1 MAEKIELNISAN
13 VSEAMKEVAG
23 FRQQYAELVRQVEK
37 PLRQVNS
44 FRELESSLEQ
54 TGRKMRE
61 ARDRVRELG
70 NSLASVDRPT
80 KEMAASYKLAVSEL
94 KALERQEL
102 TQISQLSRMRAALQ
116 GAGVDMRN
124 LAAEQ
129 RRLAGEFSTRLDTG
143 RADAAL
149 NSARSS
155 LGVGAIEQ
163 TQRQLVDLRQQYR
176 LVTSDST
183 LSAKQRA
190 EAEANY
196 RHSVEQTLTRLREL
210 RQASSARAGSAGQST
225 SSSPST
231 QQTSQAAARSALGV
245 GEIEQTQRKLVELR
259 QQYRL
264 VTSDGT
270 LSAKQRAEAEANYR
284 SSVASTLTQLR
295 AMRGGLNDNSQ
306 SMQRAGQ
313 SAGQYRQAMQQLP
326 MQLTDV
332 VTSLASGMPI
342 WLVAIQQGGQIR
354 DSFGGIGNAAR
365 AIVSSIS
372 PMAAAIGGAAVAGG
386 TLLAAFAQGQREASA
401 YAQALIMSGNA
412 AGTSADQL
420 AAMAQRM
427 DAANGTQRQ
436 AAAAL
441 AEIAGTGKFA
451 ADQIEAIG
459 TTAVA
464 MEEATGKAVSDTV
477 AEFVSLADEPS
488 KAAETL
494 NKKYNFLT
502 GAVYAQIAA
511 LEKQGDTEGA
521 ARLAVEAYGE
531 AMTSRAAQVVENL
544 GYLQTAWRAVGKVS
558 SEAWDAMLDLG
569 RADTLEEKLAKV
581 ERDLQQRARS
591 IYTDSLFDSGPS
603 QEELERQRTELTL
616 SIQRRDADAK
626 AQADRAQAEK
636 ESIDAQQKL
645 NAALDDTR
653 SAGEKLQ
660 ERYRKIDEQVKAAAE
675 TGVVYTQ
682 EQIRQ
687 LREAAAKE
695 FASEADSYQE
705 NLRKEIA
712 LHGKVGEVAKLR
724 YALERGDLGELTA
737 EQEKSLLADAEALDA
752 KEAAAEATKKAET
765 AAKQQAQT
773 QAQQYKQQ
781 ESYVAGLEKQAAT
794 LGLTAAQVRAY
805 ELAEKSLSGALNDR
819 AKAALAVL
827 AAQEKQQQADRN
839 ASTNAGLQ
847 ADYLRATGQPAEAAM
862 LEIESRFAQLRKQF
876 VKDGN
881 DAGLAMIDRLIPVEQ
896 AKAKLDGLQGE
907 IDQAFE
913 RQSRGEQ
920 SIDTQVN
927 AGLFTEMEGRQKLL
941 DLHRQTA
948 DVIERYLPELEQ
960 MAQQPGPLG
969 EQAAAEVGRVR
980 NALVEARSAATE
992 FKRTL
997 EDGLSSG
1004 IQDAVQGLADGTLN
1018 LRDAVTSLVSS
1029 VADAMAQLAVQ
1040 RLAEQATAGIMGL
1053 LGGQQSDSSLT
1064 TGATAVA
1071 GSAAAMSAAGGSL
1084 VTGAAAVQS
1093 AAASLAAANLT
1104 GATQSGGSGASGASG
1119 TSGVAGAISTA
1130 SSQGAAEMGSSITA
1144 ASETGSGTFSSALDS
1159 VFSGGA
1165 DLFGSL
1171 FDSLGGLFG
1180 GGGGDSIFG
1189 GILGGIGGLFGGSSV
1204 AAATGGHVTGP
1215 GTTTSDSIPAMLS
1228 NWEYVTRAAV
1238 VQQPGA
1244 LAFLD
1249 SFNRHGMA
1257 ALDDYAR
1264 RVRHAT
1270 GGLAGVPA
1278 PALPAPSLGT
1288 TRLAEPAKALSTTV
1302 KNAINLNLVDSP
1314 ERIAS
1319 ILNTPPGVEAVT
1331 VMLSNDPAKF
1341 RSILGI

>member
-13 VSEAMKEVAG
+13 VSEAMRDVAG
-23 FRQQYAELVRQVEK
+23 FSKQYAELVREVEK
-37 PLRQVNS
+37 PLRQVNG
-44 FRELESSLEQ
+44 FRELENALEQ

-61 ARDRVRELG
+61 LG
-70 NSLASVDRPT
+70 NA
-80 KEMAASYKLAVSEL
+80 MAAAATPSQSLSAEYQQAVSSL
-94 KALERQEL
+94 KALERQEAS
-102 TQISQLSRMRAALQ
+102 QIGQLGKMRTELQ
-116 GAGVDMRN
+116 AAGVDVRN

-129 RRLAGEFSTRLDTG
+129 RRLAQEFSARLDAG

-176 LVTSDST
+176 LVASDST

-196 RHSVEQTLTRLREL
+196 R
-210 RQASSARAGSAGQST
+210 
-225 SSSPST
+225 
-231 QQTSQAAARSALGV
+231 
-245 GEIEQTQRKLVELR
+245 
-259 QQYRL
+259 
-264 VTSDGT
+264 
-270 LSAKQRAEAEANYR
+270 N
-284 SSVASTLTQLR
+284 SVASTLTQLR

-372 PMAAAIGGAAVAGG
+372 PMAAAIGGAAVVGG

-401 YAQALIMSGNA
+401 YAQSLIMTGNA
-412 AGTSADQL
+412 AGTNADQL

-451 ADQIEAIG
+451 ADRIEAIG
-459 TTAVA
+459 TAAVA

-477 AEFVSLADEPS
+477 AEFASLADEPS
-488 KAAETL
+488 TAAAKL
-494 NKKYNFLT
+494 NERYNFLT

-591 IYTDSLFDSGPS
+591 IYSDSLFDSGPS
-603 QEELERQRTELTL
+603 QEALERQRTELTL
-616 SIQRRDADAK
+616 SIQQRDTEAQWQAARTK
-626 AQADRAQAEK
+626 ANKD
-636 ESIDAQQKL
+636 SLDAQQKL

-660 ERYRKIDEQVKAAAE
+660 ERYRKIDEQVRAAAE

-695 FASEADSYQE
+695 FASEADTYQE

-737 EQEKSLLADAEALDA
+737 EQEKSLLADAKALDA
-752 KEAAAEATKKAET
+752 KEAAAEAVKKAET

-805 ELAEKSLSGALNDR
+805 ELAEKSLSGALSDR

-862 LEIESRFAQLRKQF
+862 LEIESKFAQLRKQF

-881 DAGLAMIDRLIPVEQ
+881 DAGLAMIDQLIPVEQ
-896 AKAKLDGLQGE
+896 AKARLDGMQAE
-907 IDQAFE
+907 IDQAFD
-913 RQSRGEQ
+913 RQGRGEQ
-920 SIDTQVN
+920 SIDAQVN
-927 AGLFTEMEGRQKLL
+927 AGLLTESEGRARLL
-941 DLHRQTA
+941 ELHRQTA
-948 DVIERYLPELEQ
+948 DVIEQYLPELERA
-960 MAQQPGPLG
+960 AQVPGPMG
-969 EQAAAEVGRVR
+969 EQAQASLDNVR
-980 NALVEARSAATE
+980 SKVLELRSASTD
-992 FKRTL
+992 L
-997 EDGLSSG
+997 EIALKDGLEGG
-1004 IQDAVQGLADGTLN
+1004 IREALTGLADGTMN
-1018 LRDAVTSLVSS
+1018 LRDAVTSLVAS

-1053 LGGQQSDSSLT
+1053 LGGGQGGSTAQ
-1064 TGATAVA
+1064 ATAITSASAVGAQTMGMAIVA
-1071 GSAAAMSAAGGSL
+1071 AGAEAGAAMAAAISAAGSGQAVGSAL
-1084 VTGAAAVQS
+1084 SGAA
-1093 AAASLAAANLT
+1093 
-1104 GATQSGGSGASGASG
+1104 GSGAGAG
-1119 TSGVAGAISTA
+1119 LL
-1130 SSQGAAEMGSSITA
+1130 SSIQ
-1144 ASETGSGTFSSALDS
+1144 GW
-1159 VFSGGA
+1159 
-1165 DLFGSL
+1165 FG
-1171 FDSLGGLFG
+1171 F
-1180 GGGGDSIFG
+1180 
-1189 GILGGIGGLFGGSSV
+1189 
-1204 AAATGGHVTGP
+1204 ATGGHVTGP

-1244 LAFLD
+1244 LDFLHAF
-1249 SFNRHGMA
+1249 NANGMA

-1264 RVRHAT
+1264 RVHHAT

-1288 TRLAEPAKALSTTV
+1288 TRLAEPAKAMAATV
-1302 KNAINLNLVDSP
+1302 KNAVNLHVYDDP
-1314 ERIAS
+1314 MRITQAAFNS
-1319 ILNTPPGVEAVT
+1319 RQGEEDFV
-1331 VMLSNDPAKF
+1331 VMLSKDPAKY
-1341 RSILGI
+1341 RSILQV

>member
-1 MAEKIELNISAN
+1 MAEKIELSISAN

-94 KALERQEL
+94 RALERQEL
-102 TQISQLSRMRAALQ
+102 TQIGQLSKMRAALQ

-129 RRLAGEFSTRLDTG
+129 RRLAQQFSSRLDAG
-143 RADAAL
+143 RADAAQS
-149 NSARSS
+149 SARSS

-210 RQASSARAGSAGQST
+210 RQASSARAGSAGQSA

-420 AAMAQRM
+420 AVMAQRM
-427 DAANGTQRQ
+427 DVANGTQRQ

-477 AEFVSLADEPS
+477 AEFVSLANEPS
-488 KAAETL
+488 KAADTL
-494 NKKYNFLT
+494 NKKYSFLT

-591 IYTDSLFDSGPS
+591 IYSGSLFDSGPS
-603 QEELERQRTELTL
+603 QEELERRRTELTL
-616 SIQRRDADAK
+616 SIRQRDTEARW
-626 AQADRAQAEK
+626 QADRAKADK
-636 ESIDAQQKL
+636 ESLDAQQKL
-645 NAALDDTR
+645 NAALDGTQ

-660 ERYRKIDEQVKAAAE
+660 KRYRDIDEQVQAAAE

-724 YALERGDLGELTA
+724 YAIEQGELGKLTK
-737 EQEKSLLADAEALDA
+737 EQEQSLFADAEALDA
-752 KEAAAEATKKAET
+752 KEAAAEAAKKAEM
-765 AAKQQAQT
+765 AAKQQAQA

-805 ELAEKSLSGALNDR
+805 ELAEKSLTGALSDR
-819 AKAALAVL
+819 AKAALAVIE
-827 AAQEKQQQADRN
+827 ANERQQQADQN

-847 ADYLRATGQPAEAAM
+847 ADYLRSIGQPAEAAM
-862 LEIESRFAQLRKQF
+862 LEIETRFTQMRKQF
-876 VKDGN
+876 VKDSN
-881 DAGLAMIDRLIPVEQ
+881 ADGLALIDQLIPVEQ
-896 AKAKLDGLQGE
+896 ARAKLDNLQAE
-907 IDQAFE
+907 IDKSFD
-913 RQSRGEQ
+913 RQGRGEQ

-927 AGLFTEMEGRQKLL
+927 AGLITESEGRARLL

-948 DVIERYLPELEQ
+948 DVVEQYLPELER
-960 MAQQPGPLG
+960 MAQLPGPMG
-969 EQAAAEVGRVR
+969 EQAQAALDNVR
-980 NALVEARSAATE
+980 NQVFELRSASSD
-992 FKRTL
+992 L
-997 EDGLSSG
+997 EIALRDGLQSG
-1004 IQDAVQGLADGTLN
+1004 IQEALAGLADGTLN
-1018 LRDAVTSLVSS
+1018 LRDAVMSLVAS
-1029 VADAMAQLAVQ
+1029 VADSMAQLAAQ
-1040 RLAEQATAGIMGL
+1040 QLAEQASAGIMGL
-1053 LGGQQSDSSLT
+1053 LGGGQGDSSMT
-1064 TGATAVA
+1064 AGAAAVT
-1071 GSAAAMSAAGGSL
+1071 GSAAALSTAGGTL
-1084 VTGAAAVQS
+1084 LTGAAAIQA
-1093 AAASLAAANLT
+1093 AAASLAAAN
-1104 GATQSGGSGASGASG
+1104 GM
-1119 TSGVAGAISTA
+1119 
-1130 SSQGAAEMGSSITA
+1130 GAA
-1144 ASETGSGTFSSALDS
+1144 
-1159 VFSGGA
+1159 GGA
-1165 DLFGSL
+1165 GGGGGFLA
-1171 FDSLGGLFG
+1171 SLGSLFG
-1180 GGGGDSIFG
+1180 GGGGAGASAGGGTGWLSAFG
-1189 GILGGIGGLFGGSSV
+1189 F
-1204 AAATGGHVTGP
+1204 ATGGHVTGP

-1244 LAFLD
+1244 LDFLHAF
-1249 SFNRHGMA
+1249 NARGMD

-1278 PALPAPSLGT
+1278 PALPAPSLGS

-1302 KNAINLNLVDSP
+1302 KNAISLNLVDSH

-1341 RSILGI
+1341 RSILGIN

>member
-1 MAEKIELNISAN
+1 MAEKIELSISAN
-13 VSEAMKEVAG
+13 VDAAMKEVAG

-70 NSLASVDRPT
+70 NALASVERPT
-80 KEMAASYKLAVSEL
+80 KEMAAGYKLAVSEL

-102 TQISQLSRMRAALQ
+102 TQIGQLTKMRAALQ

-129 RRLAGEFSTRLDTG
+129 RRLAQQFSSRLDAG
-143 RADAAL
+143 RADAAQS
-149 NSARSS
+149 SARSS

-210 RQASSARAGSAGQST
+210 RQASSARAGSAGQSA

-420 AAMAQRM
+420 AVMAQRM
-427 DAANGTQRQ
+427 DVANGTQRQ

-477 AEFVSLADEPS
+477 AEFVSLANEPS
-488 KAAETL
+488 KAADTL
-494 NKKYNFLT
+494 NKKYSFLT

-591 IYTDSLFDSGPS
+591 IYSGSLFDSGPS
-603 QEELERQRTELTL
+603 QEELERRRTELTL
-616 SIQRRDADAK
+616 SIRQRDTEARW
-626 AQADRAQAEK
+626 QADRAKADK
-636 ESIDAQQKL
+636 ESLDAQQKL
-645 NAALDDTR
+645 NAALDGTQ

-660 ERYRKIDEQVKAAAE
+660 KRYRDIDEQVQAAAE

-695 FASEADSYQE
+695 FASEADTYQE

-712 LHGKVGEVAKLR
+712 LHGKVGEAAKLR
-724 YALERGDLGELTA
+724 YAIERGDLGELTK
-737 EQEKSLLADAEALDA
+737 EQEESLLADAKALDA
-752 KEAAAEATKKAET
+752 KEAAAEAAKKAET

-805 ELAEKSLSGALNDR
+805 ELAEKSLTGALNDR
-819 AKAALAVL
+819 AKAALAVIE
-827 AAQEKQQQADRN
+827 ANERQQQADQN

-847 ADYLRATGQPAEAAM
+847 ADYLRAAGQPVEAAM
-862 LEIESRFAQLRKQF
+862 LEIETRFAQMRKQF
-876 VKDGN
+876 AKDSN
-881 DAGLAMIDRLIPVEQ
+881 ADGLALLDQLIPVEQ
-896 AKAKLDGLQGE
+896 ARAKLDNLQAE
-907 IDQAFE
+907 IDKAFD
-913 RQSRGEQ
+913 RQGRGEQ

-927 AGLFTEMEGRQKLL
+927 VGLITESEGRARLL

-948 DVIERYLPELEQ
+948 DAIEQYLPELER
-960 MAQQPGPLG
+960 MAQLPGPMG
-969 EQAAAEVGRVR
+969 EQAQASLDNVR
-980 NALVEARSAATE
+980 NQVLELRSASSD
-992 FKRTL
+992 L
-997 EDGLSSG
+997 EIALRDGLQGG
-1004 IQDAVQGLADGTLN
+1004 IQEALNGLADGTLS
-1018 LRDAVTSLVSS
+1018 LRDAVMSLVAS
-1029 VADAMAQLAVQ
+1029 VADAMAQLAAQ
-1040 RLAEQATAGIMGL
+1040 QLAEQASASIMGL
-1053 LGGQQSDSSLT
+1053 LGGGQSDSSMT
-1064 TGATAVA
+1064 AGAAAVT
-1071 GSAAAMSAAGGSL
+1071 GSALSLKAAGGSL
-1084 VTGAAAVQS
+1084 LFGAAAIEA
-1093 AAASLAAANLT
+1093 AAASLAAAN
-1104 GATQSGGSGASGASG
+1104 GM
-1119 TSGVAGAISTA
+1119 
-1130 SSQGAAEMGSSITA
+1130 GAA
-1144 ASETGSGTFSSALDS
+1144 
-1159 VFSGGA
+1159 GGA
-1165 DLFGSL
+1165 GGGGGFLA
-1171 FDSLGGLFG
+1171 SLGSLFG
-1180 GGGGDSIFG
+1180 GGGGAGAGAGGGTGWLSAFG
-1189 GILGGIGGLFGGSSV
+1189 FAS
-1204 AAATGGHVTGP
+1204 GGHVTGP

-1238 VQQPGA
+1238 VRQPGA
-1244 LAFLD
+1244 LDFLD
-1249 SFNRHGMA
+1249 SFNRNGMA

-1278 PALPAPSLGT
+1278 PALPASSLGS
-1288 TRLAEPAKALSTTV
+1288 TRLAEPAKAMTATLKNSQTFILQDDPSRILDAAWGASSDERLIVALS
-1302 KNAINLNLVDSP
+1302 
-1314 ERIAS
+1314 R
-1319 ILNTPPGVEAVT
+1319 
-1331 VMLSNDPAKF
+1331 DPAKF
-1341 RSILGI
+1341 RSILEIN